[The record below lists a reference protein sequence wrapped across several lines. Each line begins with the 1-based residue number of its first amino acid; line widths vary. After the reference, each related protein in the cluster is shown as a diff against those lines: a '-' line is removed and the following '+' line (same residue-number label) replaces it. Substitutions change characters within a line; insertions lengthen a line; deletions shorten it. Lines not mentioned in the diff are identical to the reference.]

1 MTVAPALPNDMQY
14 AITAVRRMQPVSFM
28 LDAADAAQARQQ
40 AEAQGYAV
48 VAVKKA
54 GAKRLFGFSRSAA
67 FPLLHFNQSL
77 LILLRAGLSVVEAIE
92 TLADRESRA
101 DDKRVMTRLHDQLKT
116 GQSLSAALEAQP
128 AVFPPLYV
136 ASVRANEKTGALAEA
151 IERFIAYR
159 LQSDRLRKRIVAA
172 SIYPA
177 MILGVGAMVIAF
189 LLLYVVP
196 RFSQVFQDLGDRI
209 PLMSRLLLQWGQFA
223 HAHGVQLSMAAVL
236 AACCLA
242 FAFSRDGTLRFVS
255 RQIQRIPRIGEYV
268 RVYQLARFYRALG
281 MLQQAGIP
289 IVTALDMVIGLLPA
303 NLHPALAAARRDIG
317 EGKSISAAFEAHR
330 LTTAVSLR
338 LLRVAERSGQM
349 GEMLERTAGFHDED
363 ISQAIEWFIRLFE
376 PLLMIAIG
384 IVIGIVV
391 LLMYAPIFELAGS
404 LG

>member
-1 MTVAPALPNDMQY
+1 MQY
-14 AITAVRRMQPVSFM
+14 AINAVRRAQSVSVT
-28 LDAADAAQARQQ
+28 LEAVDAPQARRL

-48 VAVKKA
+48 VSVKPA
-54 GAKRLFGFSRSAA
+54 GTSARWGIRRTAA
-67 FPLLHFNQSL
+67 FPLLYFNQSL

-92 TLADRESRA
+92 ALAERESRN
-101 DDKRVMTRLHDQLKT
+101 DDKHVMTLLHGQLKT

-128 AVFPPLYV
+128 AVFPAVYV
-136 ASVRANEKTGALAEA
+136 ASVRANEQTGALPEA

-159 LQSDRLRKRIVAA
+159 LQSDRLRKRVVAA

-177 MILGVGAMVIAF
+177 MILGVGGLVIAF

-196 RFSQVFQDLGDRI
+196 RFSQVFEDLGDRI
-209 PLMSRLLLQWGQFA
+209 PFMSRMLLQWGQFA
-223 HAHGVQLSMAAVL
+223 NAHGMQLL
-236 AACCLA
+236 
-242 FAFSRDGTLRFVS
+242 FAGLVCAGGVAYALSRDPVRRFIAQQV
-255 RQIQRIPRIGEYV
+255 QRIPRIGEYV

-289 IVTALDMVIGLLPA
+289 IVTALEMVTGLLPA
-303 NLHPALAAARRDIG
+303 NLHSALAAARRDIG
-317 EGKSISAAFEAHR
+317 QGKSISAAFEAHR

-384 IVIGIVV
+384 IVIGLVV